1 MGILS
6 ERQYFMKNTK
16 GSLILL
22 LTAFIWGTAFV
33 AQDVGM
39 DHIKPFTF
47 NCIRNFVGALALL
60 PVIFVMGKM
69 KKEKAEEDKKALWMG
84 GVSCGIVLAVA
95 STLQQVGIQYTTSGK
110 AGFITALY
118 IIFVPLFSLF
128 TKKKPKPTI
137 WISVLL
143 AVVGMYLLCVK
154 ESLTINRGDFYI
166 FLCAIAFTFHIMVID
181 HFSPK
186 VDGVKMSCIQFFVC
200 GVASLMP
207 MFLFETA
214 TMKGMILSVGP
225 LLYAGVLSSGV
236 AYTLQIIGQ
245 KNVNPAIASLIL
257 SLESCFAVLAGWLVL
272 GQSLSFRESVG
283 CILMFT
289 AIILAQLPEK
299 EKNHN

>member
-200 GVASLMP
+200 GCICLVLTA
-207 MFLFETA
+207 FFEAPTVDGIMSA
-214 TMKGMILSVGP
+214 TVPIL
-225 LLYAGVLSSGV
+225 YTGVMSSGV

-245 KNVNPAIASLIL
+245 KYTSPALATLVM
-257 SLESCFAVLAGWLVL
+257 SLESVFAALAGWVLL
-272 GQSLSFRESVG
+272 GQGMTSSEIFGS
-283 CILMFT
+283 ILMFCG
-289 AIILAQLPEK
+289 ILIAQFV
-299 EKNHN
+299 

>member
-60 PVIFVMGKM
+60 PVIVVMGKM

-181 HFSPK
+181 HFSPRI
-186 VDGVKMSCIQFFVC
+186 DGVKMSCIQFFVC
-200 GVASLMP
+200 GCICLVLTA
-207 MFLFETA
+207 FFETPTVDGIMSA
-214 TMKGMILSVGP
+214 TVPIL
-225 LLYAGVLSSGV
+225 YTGVMSSGV

-245 KNVNPAIASLIL
+245 KYTSPALATLVM
-257 SLESCFAVLAGWLVL
+257 SLESVFAALAGWVLL
-272 GQSLSFRESVG
+272 GQGMTSSEIFGS
-283 CILMFT
+283 ILMFCG
-289 AIILAQLPEK
+289 ILIAQFV
-299 EKNHN
+299 

>member
-1 MGILS
+1 
-6 ERQYFMKNTK
+6 MKNTK

-60 PVIFVMGKM
+60 PVIVVMGKM

-181 HFSPK
+181 HFSPRI
-186 VDGVKMSCIQFFVC
+186 DGVKMSCIQFFVC
-200 GVASLMP
+200 GCICLVLTA
-207 MFLFETA
+207 FFETPTVDGIMSA
-214 TMKGMILSVGP
+214 TVPIL
-225 LLYAGVLSSGV
+225 YTGVMSSGV

-245 KNVNPAIASLIL
+245 KYTSPALATLVM
-257 SLESCFAVLAGWLVL
+257 SLESVFAALAGWVLL
-272 GQSLSFRESVG
+272 GQGMTSSEIFGS
-283 CILMFT
+283 ILMFCG
-289 AIILAQLPEK
+289 ILIAQFV
-299 EKNHN
+299 